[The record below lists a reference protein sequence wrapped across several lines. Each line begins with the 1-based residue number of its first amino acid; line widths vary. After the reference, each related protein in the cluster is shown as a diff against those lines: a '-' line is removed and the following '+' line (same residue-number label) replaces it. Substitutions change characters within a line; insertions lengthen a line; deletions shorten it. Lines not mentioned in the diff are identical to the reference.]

1 MTRFTAVA
9 ALALATL
16 GATPALA
23 DFSGRWNVTIFTAKG
38 PCDQSYL
45 VPVEVDGSRII
56 YRGTVGLSGGG
67 SITANGA
74 IRTNFSRGGDS
85 ISASGRL
92 SGNSG
97 SGSWTAPE
105 RKCSGTW
112 TASRG

>member
-1 MTRFTAVA
+1 MTRTVVLA
-9 ALALATL
+9 ALALAAL
-16 GATPALA
+16 GSAPALA
-23 DFSGRWNVTIFTAKG
+23 DFSGRWNVTIYTSNG

-45 VPVEVDGSRII
+45 VPVEVEGSRIV

-67 SITANGA
+67 TVSANGA

-92 SGNSG
+92 SGTSG

-112 TASRG
+112 TASKG